1 MISLKTLIV
10 EGRYDKLTNQISN
23 ILFRLFK
30 DTHDKGNKDGKFELT
45 VGPDDEDIHSD
56 QFEFDLEGIVE
67 ITDNEY
73 FVDGGANEGFD
84 DRGNEI
90 TPLLSVKF
98 KIPKN
103 PKWSTIS
110 MDLKDV
116 VRHELEHLTQGGEN
130 ERPGKYME
138 DDQLLRDLID
148 ADVLPK
154 SQYFNLEK
162 ENQKLVQE
170 NMRLRSILFNKEYN
184 QEVQI
189 DSTKFDSTLITYKI
203 IAARI
208 IKNSYSN
215 LDNYITINKGSKDGV
230 IQDMGVI
237 TPDGILGI
245 VENTSQNF
253 SQVQS
258 ILNRKSNLNAKIK
271 NTDNFGSLVWNTKDY
286 NIVQLID
293 IPRRIPVKV
302 GDTILTGAAS
312 SIFPENIPIGTIKGW
327 NLDVSKSSYS
337 IDIALFN
344 DMSNIKNVY
353 LVHNKDRAEIE
364 LLESQKPNGQ

>member
-1 MISLKTLIV
+1 MQQIINFIFRNKNLLLYLFLLFISIA
-10 EGRYDKLTNQISN
+10 LTIRSHSYHQSKFFNSANSITGGVYNASN
-23 ILFRLFK
+23 NV
-30 DTHDKGNKDGKFELT
+30 TT
-45 VGPDDEDIHSD
+45 
-56 QFEFDLEGIVE
+56 
-67 ITDNEY
+67 
-73 FVDGGANEGFD
+73 
-84 DRGNEI
+84 
-90 TPLLSVKF
+90 
-98 KIPKN
+98 
-103 PKWSTIS
+103 
-110 MDLKDV
+110 
-116 VRHELEHLTQGGEN
+116 
-130 ERPGKYME
+130 
-138 DDQLLRDLID
+138 
-148 ADVLPK
+148 
-154 SQYFNLEK
+154 YFNLEK

-286 NIVQLID
+286 NMVQLID